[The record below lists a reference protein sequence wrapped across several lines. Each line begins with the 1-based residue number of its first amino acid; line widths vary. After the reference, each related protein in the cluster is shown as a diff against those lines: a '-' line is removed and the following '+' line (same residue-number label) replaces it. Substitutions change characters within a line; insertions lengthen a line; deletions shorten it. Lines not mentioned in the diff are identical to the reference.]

1 MVAGAFL
8 GADFLVCRQAV
19 MSNDA
24 NLEQLCL
31 DAGLQSGEHMVP
43 MAWLPEALGSA
54 MSSPVADM

>member
-1 MVAGAFL
+1 
-8 GADFLVCRQAV
+8 